1 MTLRQLEFVKAIVEN
16 RNISVAAKQLYVSQS
31 ALSQQIS
38 ALEEE
43 LGCILFYR
51 KTNGVTPTNSGLV
64 LYKHALGIIDSFSD
78 ALNDVRKA
86 DETVAGDIIIGTIY
100 SGLSIAA
107 DYINGFSAL
116 YRDVDFKIFP
126 MLPAELEDSLE
137 AGKIDLAFLRSPN
150 KSAGRFSV
158 MWLEKEEMVAMI
170 PAPMDPCPDSETI
183 SVDKLKE
190 LAFCGGIDRHFRE
203 SRNWDYGEML
213 QKELSAK
220 GEEFAKIY
228 ECSGSIASM
237 ILSANG
243 LAASLVPEKTA
254 RVIDSGNLHI
264 KHVEDTNIYTWPGIA
279 WNDDIASSYQAKLF
293 IKYITDNPKR

>member
-1 MTLRQLEFVKAIVEN
+1 MTLRQLEFVKAVVEN
-16 RNISVAAKQLYVSQS
+16 RNISLAAKQLYVSQS

-43 LGCILFYR
+43 LGCTLFYR

-86 DETVAGDIIIGTIY
+86 DETVAGDIIIGTFY

-107 DYINGFSAL
+107 DYINRFSVL
-116 YRDVDFKIFP
+116 YPEVDFKIFP

-137 AGKIDLAFLRSPN
+137 AGKIDVAFMRSPN
-150 KSAGRFSV
+150 KSARRFSV
-158 MWLEKEEMVAMI
+158 LWLEKEEMVAMI
-170 PAPMDPCPDSETI
+170 PSHMDPCPDKDTI
-183 SVDKLKE
+183 SVDGLKD

-220 GEEFAKIY
+220 GTEFAKIY
-228 ECSGSIASM
+228 ECSGAIASM

-254 RVIDSGNLHI
+254 RMVDSRNLHI
-264 KHVEDTNIYTWPGIA
+264 KHVKDTNIYTWAGVA
-279 WNDDIASSYQAKLF
+279 WNDDITSSYQAELF
-293 IKYITDNPKR
+293 IKFITDNSKQ